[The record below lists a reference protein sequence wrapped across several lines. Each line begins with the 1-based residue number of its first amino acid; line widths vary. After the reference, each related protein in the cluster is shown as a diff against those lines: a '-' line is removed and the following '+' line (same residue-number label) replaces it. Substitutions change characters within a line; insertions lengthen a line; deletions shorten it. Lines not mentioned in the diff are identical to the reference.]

1 MPPRLTNVL
10 AALSVAASRDEYQ
23 AAEGRLGMPL
33 DRLSSIRDDPA
44 LEADASGLT
53 PSEVR
58 EWLARLPVRPD
69 EEATVAWVADRIG
82 ARMTFGAFASNV
94 DDLWFPAMDDII
106 VLLDS
111 REALDVLILDH
122 EERIT
127 FSQVNA

>member
-10 AALSVAASRDEYQ
+10 AALAVEASRGEYQ
-23 AAEGRLGMPL
+23 AADDRLGMSL
-33 DRLSSIRDDPA
+33 GRLPGIRREPA
-44 LEADASGLT
+44 AEVNGSGLM

-58 EWLARLPVRPD
+58 QWLARLPARPD
-69 EEATVAWVADRIG
+69 EEAAVVWVADRIG
-82 ARMTFGAFASNV
+82 ARMTFGTFVSNL
-94 DDLWFPAMDDII
+94 DDLWFPAMDDVV

-127 FSQVNA
+127 FSHVDA